1 MNRQPL
7 PNPFLS
13 DVCSTP
19 FEVVEG
25 RSVGGMNRDVVQQV
39 ASALED
45 LSAKPGKPLLLLTAP
60 RAGYGK
66 THLLGRVAA
75 ATGDQAV
82 AMPLVFRSDTEV
94 SWSGISF
101 EAVEV
106 LRRLPGR
113 YQEWPRLREA
123 CAGIFATLVLR
134 LIKSGKL
141 PCANR
146 DQAIR
151 VLSADPTELFREGT
165 PAKLIGDWLRK
176 HFGQL
181 RRPLADLARDVPGSG
196 VMDSWMDALFACAH
210 HGSAASMDTVV
221 QLATGSREAF
231 LLWLR
236 LVALWRPAVLFV
248 DHLDGFYRIE
258 KAGLRIATMLLELA
272 GQDGVH
278 VVLSLNQDVWQA
290 TFAHHLPSALEDRL
304 TASQFLLRGLTAR
317 EANELVRLRMQ
328 GAGVPSVEAEKFE
341 RFVNIPRYFEGRP
354 VGSVSARVF
363 LRHLA
368 QQWET
373 FADLRERGHE
383 PSESSLIDSPPPAE
397 ESAASL
403 EDAIPSLGIFGNEDA
418 NFMRTAAAGLAE
430 PKPEMVDTPFSA
442 LPPALVPV
450 SLPEPI
456 SPFFA
461 AEPPPP
467 PPEPTPPAPVQATQ
481 PNGPEALER
490 LRDMMDRLRAKTADE
505 QAERLAAEKPPATT
519 PVAAKLATVMGGDA
533 QAPGRS
539 DDLLGRFE
547 ALRMQ
552 LNAEAEH
559 RPLDL
564 GKLGE
569 LIRLAGKRFP
579 LVRYDE
585 VELPSLPGKTAPR
598 WTLQGQ
604 EILFGVA
611 DFQDRAYWRA
621 LSGLVV
627 SRLTPE
633 GGAER
638 PAQLKLVA
646 LKSDRETLVWT
657 ALHGGDVFPDNV
669 RPVVEAL
676 HLDTRS
682 ISSLYAMQRMIS
694 EAEIG
699 LLSATPSQVMSVL
712 ARELDFFWKRVTRP
726 VAAVR

>member
-1 MNRQPL
+1 VNRL
-7 PNPFLS
+7 PTANPFLS
-13 DVCSTP
+13 DVCTTP

-25 RSVGGMNRDVVQQV
+25 RSVGALNRDVVQQV
-39 ASALED
+39 AGALEE
-45 LSAKPGKPLLLLTAP
+45 LAAKPGKPLLLLTAP

-82 AMPLVFRSDTEV
+82 AMPLVFRSDSEV
-94 SWSGISF
+94 TWTGISF
-101 EAVEV
+101 EAVEI
-106 LRRLPGR
+106 LRRLPGH
-113 YQEWPRLREA
+113 YQEWSRLRET

-134 LIKSGKL
+134 LIKTGKL

-146 DQAIR
+146 DQAMR
-151 VLSADPTELFREGT
+151 VLSLDPTELFRDGT

-181 RRPLADLARDVPGSG
+181 RHPLAELARDIPGSG
-196 VMDSWMDALFACAH
+196 VMDGWMDALFACAH
-210 HGSAASMDTVV
+210 HGTPASMDTVV

-248 DHLDGFYRIE
+248 DHLDGFYRME
-258 KAGLRIATMLLELA
+258 KAGLRIATILLELA
-272 GQDGVH
+272 GQEGVH

-304 TASQFLLRGLTAR
+304 TASQFLLRGLSAR
-317 EANELVRLRMQ
+317 EATELVRLRLQ
-328 GAGVPSVEAEKFE
+328 GAGISDAEAEKFE
-341 RFVNIPRYFEGRP
+341 RFIHIPRYFEGRP
-354 VGSVSARVF
+354 VGSVSARAF

-368 QQWET
+368 QHWET
-373 FADLRERGHE
+373 FADLRARGQE
-383 PSESSLIDSPPPAE
+383 PSESTLIDSPAAE
-397 ESAASL
+397 ESSESL
-403 EDAIPSLGIFGNEDA
+403 GDALPSLGLFGAEDA
-418 NFMRTAAAGLAE
+418 SFVRTAAASLAE

-442 LPPALVPV
+442 LPSAFVPV
-450 SLPEPI
+450 GLAEPT

-461 AEPPPP
+461 AEQPPEAAPVSPPPL
-467 PPEPTPPAPVQATQ
+467 APATQ

-490 LRDMMDRLRAKTADE
+490 LRDMMDRLRAKS
-505 QAERLAAEKPPATT
+505 AEPAAPAPVVEPP
-519 PVAAKLATVMGGDA
+519 PVSPITAKLTSVLNQDTVSA
-533 QAPGRS
+533 GRT

-552 LNAEAEH
+552 LTAEAEH

-579 LVRYDE
+579 LVRFDE
-585 VELPSLPGKTAPR
+585 VELASLPGKTAPR
-598 WTLQGQ
+598 WSLQGQ

-611 DFQDRAYWRA
+611 DFQDRNYWRA
-621 LSGLVV
+621 LARHVSERLSSG
-627 SRLTPE
+627 SE
-633 GGAER
+633 SER
-638 PAQLKLVA
+638 PSQVKLVA
-646 LKSDRETLVWT
+646 FKSDRETLVWT

-669 RPVVEAL
+669 RSVVEAL

-682 ISSLYAMQRMIS
+682 IAALYAMQRMIA
-694 EAEIG
+694 EAECG
-699 LLSATPSQVMSVL
+699 QLSATPSQVMSVL

-726 VAAVR
+726 VAMSR